1 MKTHGACSD
10 TGPSHRRFGL
20 TARESELLPML
31 AQGYS
36 NQEIARALS
45 ISVHTIKHHC
55 SHIYDKLWRMVWP
68 SRCLAWR
75 WSHWAQISSKTEQPM
90 YSARRGATWAA

>member
-55 SHIYDKLWRMVWP
+55 SHIYDKLGSSNRVE
-68 SRCLAWR
+68 LALFAI
-75 WSHWAQISSKTEQPM
+75 HHQLVDTGLPAAQ
-90 YSARRGATWAA
+90 